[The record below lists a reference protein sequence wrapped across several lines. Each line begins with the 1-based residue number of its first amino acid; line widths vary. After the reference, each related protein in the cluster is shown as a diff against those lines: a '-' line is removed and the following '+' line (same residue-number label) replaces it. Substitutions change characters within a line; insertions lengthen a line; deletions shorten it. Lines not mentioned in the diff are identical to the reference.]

1 MWDTDETS
9 VPQGQKPPAL
19 HTQLSLYAVSSVSGI
34 ATPFS
39 GWYPLALLYIDS
51 NADGEERSVMAQ
63 IYVFGRVMHEL
74 TPKESQSKQPYVCFD
89 LMERS
94 EVNIR
99 TSIKY
104 GPAAT
109 RLPGSHGSRSKGKH
123 DLAHWIAETGGCTA
137 KGRGH
142 SQKVESMADGLW
154 LSSWAIFQ
162 SKSGT

>member
-1 MWDTDETS
+1 
-9 VPQGQKPPAL
+9 
-19 HTQLSLYAVSSVSGI
+19 
-34 ATPFS
+34 
-39 GWYPLALLYIDS
+39 
-51 NADGEERSVMAQ
+51 MAQ

-94 EVNIR
+94 GGEHPNFYQVWAR
-99 TSIKY
+99 
-104 GPAAT
+104 GDQAAT
-109 RLPGSHGSRSKGKH
+109 AQGQKGKH